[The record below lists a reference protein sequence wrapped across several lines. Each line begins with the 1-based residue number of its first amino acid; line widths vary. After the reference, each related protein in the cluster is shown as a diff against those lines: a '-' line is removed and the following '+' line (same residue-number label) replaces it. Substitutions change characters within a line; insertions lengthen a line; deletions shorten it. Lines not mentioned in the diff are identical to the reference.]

1 MKTISTI
8 NKNLPMKKFSKLS
21 VLLLFIGSIAFYTSG
36 CKKTDKNNSTTTGE
50 VGTVT
55 DFEGNVY
62 PTKKYGDQWWMTDN
76 LKSTFYSNGD
86 PIGTTIPY
94 NVSIAS
100 DTLPKYEWSF
110 IGNEG
115 VAYVYGRLYTWY
127 AVTDSRNVCPT
138 GWHASTN
145 EEWTNL
151 INYLISKG
159 YGTGG
164 SGENIGKAMAST
176 SGWLEYGV
184 VGVPG
189 NDQAS
194 NNSSGFSSYAAGVRT
209 PPGAFNYCGGD
220 AYYWTSSQ
228 TDIYSANYIKIIFDV
243 PSVYVGNLDKKM
255 AMALR
260 CVKN

>member
-1 MKTISTI
+1 MDLI
-8 NKNLPMKKFSKLS
+8 NHRNKYIQMIRFRKSAT
-21 VLLLFIGSIAFYTSG
+21 LLIFIGSMALIIAG
-36 CKKTDKNNSTTTGE
+36 CKKSSGNITTSGGE
-50 VGTVT
+50 VGTVS

-62 PTKKYGDQWWMTDN
+62 PTKKFGNQWWMTDN
-76 LKSTFYSNGD
+76 LKSTYYSNGD

-94 NVSIAS
+94 NVTIAS

-115 VAYVYGRLYTWY
+115 VAYIYGRLYTWY
-127 AVTDSRNVCPT
+127 AVTDSRNICPT
-138 GWHASTN
+138 GWHPSTN

-151 INYLISKG
+151 INFIISKG
-159 YGTGG
+159 YGNGG

-176 SGWLEYGV
+176 SGWLNYGV

-189 NDQAS
+189 NDQLS
-194 NNSSGFSSYAAGVRT
+194 NNSSGFSSFAAGVRT

-228 TDIYSANYIKIIFDV
+228 TDIYSADYIKIIFDV

-255 AMALR
+255 AMAVR